1 MSPPLDELI
10 SPIAPATCTLT
21 HVLPATTHHLNIT
34 RPNSSDLSENNILMQ
49 CMQKLAGR
57 YPPAP
62 TTIDPRMVLQ
72 ESNGQM
78 MITSSAKG
86 DGCLED
92 QHGGG
97 SGNGCTPRP
106 RWCPTPEQIQVLE
119 ALFNSGTTTPSRDMI
134 VEIADCL
141 KQFGSIVEAN
151 VFYWF
156 QNRKARAKRKLRMQA
171 QLQQQASTSPSDSND
186 CSSTQNGK
194 SSATSRRVCAKTACK
209 NSPGADHYQLPSL
222 MHLPTGAQHSN
233 QYHPN
238 SLITPACGGLIMPL
252 QVINNTTSCK
262 FMSSSNAEHPPCA
275 FSNTSLS
282 QIHEK
287 HGHNHVIS
295 ITSEHPPPFADRME
309 RTDHHGNNTQNHTD
323 YDPYNNHM
331 TSATLNVHFKS
342 VASSSRPGSTGSSD
356 ALAGNSCPPTVA
368 QENGAANV
376 LNMYKN
382 PHAISTFLGAS
393 SDQTHYTAMPAADMF
408 SNLALTSSSSALY
421 NNVDRSATSLSMPNK
436 RSWMDALMQ
445 EFNAS
450 TEPSPIDYTSTS
462 SDPSNI
468 MPNAY
473 DMSYRVKPEMHNIN
487 NDPNHVPI
495 DLNLLLQRP
504 QMNPTQGSSINTS
517 LTTFSRLD
525 SGMAPATQLSLVMQ
539 EDMISRSAS
548 NTASCKEQPLQNSS
562 PPQPFHQD
570 HQLHWQDNRRIRDP
584 QSLESLMSSS
594 STSYMLQ
601 QPQQNHV
608 AYIAATSSPPKDV
621 HHCDNLPLWEALAPY
636 MRIGS

>member
-1 MSPPLDELI
+1 
-10 SPIAPATCTLT
+10 
-21 HVLPATTHHLNIT
+21 
-34 RPNSSDLSENNILMQ
+34 
-49 CMQKLAGR
+49 
-57 YPPAP
+57 
-62 TTIDPRMVLQ
+62 MVLQ

-78 MITSSAKG
+78 MITSSAKVDVG
-86 DGCLED
+86 LED

-97 SGNGCTPRP
+97 TGNGCTPRP

-134 VEIADCL
+134 VEIAGCL

-171 QLQQQASTSPSDSND
+171 QLQQQASASPSDFND
-186 CSSTQNGK
+186 CSTTQNGK

-238 SLITPACGGLIMPL
+238 SLITTAHGGLIMPL

-262 FMSSSNAEHPPCA
+262 IMSSSNAEHPPCA

-282 QIHEK
+282 QIREK
-287 HGHNHVIS
+287 HGHNHVIN
-295 ITSEHPPPFADRME
+295 ITTEHPPPFADPME
-309 RTDHHGNNTQNHTD
+309 RTDYHGNNTQNHTD

-331 TSATLNVHFKS
+331 TSSNTLNVHFKS

-356 ALAGNSCPPTVA
+356 AMAGNSCSPTV

-376 LNMYKN
+376 LNMYKT

-393 SDQTHYTAMPAADMF
+393 SDQTHYTAMPAADTF
-408 SNLALTSSSSALY
+408 SNLALTTGSCALY
-421 NNVDRSATSLSMPNK
+421 NVDRPVTGLSMPNK

-462 SDPSNI
+462 TDPSNI
-468 MPNAY
+468 MPNVY
-473 DMSYRVKPEMHNIN
+473 DMNYRVKPQMHNIN
-487 NDPNHVPI
+487 NDLNHVPI

-504 QMNPTQGSSINTS
+504 QMNPTQGSSINSS
-517 LTTFSRLD
+517 LTTFSRVD
-525 SGMAPATQLSLVMQ
+525 SSMAPASQLSLVMQ
-539 EDMISRSAS
+539 EDIISRSAS
-548 NTASCKEQPLQNSS
+548 ITASCKEQPLQNSS
-562 PPQPFHQD
+562 PPQAFHQD
-570 HQLHWQDNRRIRDP
+570 HQLHGQDSKRNIRDP

-594 STSYMLQ
+594 STSYTLQ

-608 AYIAATSSPPKDV
+608 AYIAARSSPPKRGR
-621 HHCDNLPLWEALAPY
+621 HCDNLPLWEALAPY
-636 MRIGS
+636 MSIGS